1 MGYHIHYG
9 ISHPAD
15 SLPVRQAGAGG
26 MTQKNNVKEIMQI
39 DILTLFPK
47 MFVGPFCESI
57 LARAQKKG
65 LVSIKIHNLRQWA
78 KDKHKSVDDK
88 PFGGGVGMVLRCQ
101 PIFDAVKDCKHQSQN
116 LKLKA
121 QSRNAGCKKPYVIL
135 LSPQGKVLTHEKSQE
150 LAKKS
155 HLILIC
161 GHYEGVDER
170 VSENLVDEEISIG
183 DYILTGGELP
193 ATVLTESVVRLIP
206 GVLEKNDATRLE
218 SFSLTN
224 KQGKRLL
231 EAPQYTRPA
240 DYCGMRVPAILLS
253 GNHQEIDKWKQ
264 AQAEKVTKDK
274 RPEFMASDSS
284 E

>member
-1 MGYHIHYG
+1 
-9 ISHPAD
+9 
-15 SLPVRQAGAGG
+15 
-26 MTQKNNVKEIMQI
+26 MQI

-47 MFVGPFCESI
+47 MFAGPFSESI

-88 PFGGGVGMVLRCQ
+88 PFGGGVGMVLMCQ
-101 PIFDAVKDCKHQSQN
+101 PIFDAVKDCKKEFQTSN
-116 LKLKA
+116 LKPNGRKA
-121 QSRNAGCKKPYVIL
+121 ISQKTYVIL

-170 VSENLVDEEISIG
+170 ISENLVDEEISIG
-183 DYILTGGELP
+183 DYILTGGEIP
-193 ATVLTESVVRLIP
+193 AVVLTESVVRLIP
-206 GVLEKNDATRLE
+206 GVLKKNDATKLE

-224 KQGKRLL
+224 KKGKRLL

-240 DYCGMRVPAILLS
+240 DYCGMKVPAILLS
-253 GNHQEIDKWKQ
+253 GNHQEIEKWKQ
-264 AQAEKVTKDK
+264 AQAEEVTKDK
-274 RPEFMASDSS
+274 KPEFLASYSS
-284 E
+284 K